1 MSAPLPGRALVVAAF
16 LTVCYANGVADT
28 IDGPREAVPQSLNKV
43 VSISKIIFAGTV
55 EQVKR
60 GWDQRTGEIT
70 RVTFKDV
77 DFVKGAKSGRAIL
90 TLPVNRDA
98 TVLVRKGGM
107 ILSTPPRPVTKAE
120 AAGSFLSGLPVF
132 LQGSRYVVL
141 AAEWGNP
148 QDGFLPIPLEEGL
161 FIVREGAIGS
171 YVLDSENRPV
181 LGIKDGCLGVVD
193 SSFGAITH
201 SENRVRAVDGSV
213 ISVAESWEVDYP
225 DTVFTKPHVVLGKDS
240 LPALWI
246 YPTRADTGE
255 RLSEAAFLD
264 ALRRLKMEN

>member
-16 LTVCYANGVADT
+16 LTVCHAIGFAET
-28 IDGPREAVPQSLNKV
+28 IDGPPEEVRQSLSKV

-98 TVLVRKGGM
+98 AVLVRKGGM
-107 ILSTPPRPVTKAE
+107 ILSTPPPLVTKAE
-120 AAGSFLSGLPVF
+120 AAGSFLDGIPVF
-132 LQGSRYVVL
+132 HQRSRYIVL

-148 QDGFLPIPLEEGL
+148 QDGFLPILLEEGL
-161 FIVREGAIGS
+161 FIVREGAVGS

-193 SSFGAITH
+193 STFGAITH
-201 SENRVRAVDGSV
+201 SENRVSDGSV
-213 ISVAESWEVDYP
+213 ISVSEPWEVDYP
-225 DTVFTKPHVVLGKDS
+225 DTVFTRPHVVLGKDS

-255 RLSEAAFLD
+255 RLSEAAFLY

>member
-1 MSAPLPGRALVVAAF
+1 MSALLPGRALVVAAF
-16 LTVCYANGVADT
+16 LTVCHATGFAQL
-28 IDGPREAVPQSLNKV
+28 IDGPPEAVPQSLSKV

-60 GWDQRTGEIT
+60 GWDERTGETT

-77 DFVKGAKSGRAIL
+77 DFVKGAKSGTAIL

-98 TVLVRKGGM
+98 TVVRRGGM
-107 ILSTPPRPVTKAE
+107 ILSTPPPPVTKVE
-120 AAGSFLSGLPVF
+120 AAGSFPSGIPVF

-141 AAEWGNP
+141 ASEWGNP
-148 QDGFLPIPLEEGL
+148 QDGFLPILLENGY
-161 FIVREGAIGS
+161 FIVREGTIGS

-193 SSFGAITH
+193 STFGAITH
-201 SENRVRAVDGSV
+201 SENRVSAVDGSV
-213 ISVAESWEVDYP
+213 ISVSESWEVDYP
-225 DTVFTKPHVVLGKDS
+225 DSVFTKPHVVLGKDS